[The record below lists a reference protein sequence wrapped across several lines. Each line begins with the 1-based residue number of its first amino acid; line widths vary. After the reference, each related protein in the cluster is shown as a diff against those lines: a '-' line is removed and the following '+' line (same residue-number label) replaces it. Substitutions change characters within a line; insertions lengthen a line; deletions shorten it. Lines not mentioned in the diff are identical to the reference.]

1 MTVAALLR
9 TKGYDIASVAP
20 TAIVTDIARE
30 LSTRRIGAILVRDS
44 AGQMLGIVSER
55 DITRCIAQH
64 GAAALTKTAAQL
76 MTTALLTVTSS
87 TSVAEAMGLM
97 SDSRV
102 RHLPVVDNGALAG
115 VISMGDVV
123 KAKLSEQ
130 ENDLDSLKAYVA
142 GQ

>member
-1 MTVAALLR
+1 MTVAALLK
-9 TKGYDIASVAP
+9 TKGYDIAAVAP

-44 AGQMLGIVSER
+44 TGQMLGIVSER
-55 DITRCIAQH
+55 DITRCVAHH

-87 TSVAEAMGLM
+87 TSVDEAMGLM

-102 RHLPVVDNGALAG
+102 RHLPVVDDGALAG

-130 ENDLDSLKAYVA
+130 ANDLDSLKAYVA

>member
-1 MTVAALLR
+1 MTVAALLKI
-9 TKGYDIASVAP
+9 KGYTIASVAP

-30 LSTRRIGAILVRDS
+30 LSTRKIGAILVRDS

-55 DITRCIAQH
+55 DITRCVAQH
-64 GAAALTKTAAQL
+64 GAASLTKTAAQL
-76 MTTALLTVTSS
+76 MTTALITVTSS
-87 TSVAEAMGLM
+87 TSVEEAMGLM

-102 RHLPVVDNGALAG
+102 RHLPVVDDGALAG

-123 KAKLSEQ
+123 KAKLSAQ